1 MKRLFV
7 IALIVTSFTPWMV
20 AQVAST
26 EAAQK
31 AAESWLA
38 LVDKGDYSS
47 SWDQAAEMF
56 KTAVSKDQWEKALS
70 NSRGQFGKVLSR
82 KLNSA
87 TFTTTLPGA
96 PDGQYVVIQ
105 YETSFENKKSS
116 VETITPQLAKDGQ
129 WRVSGYYI
137 R

>member
-1 MKRLFV
+1 MKWFV
-7 IALIVTSFTPWMV
+7 FITLIVVSITPLIL
-20 AQVAST
+20 AQEAST

-31 AAESWLA
+31 AADSWLA
-38 LVDKGDYSS
+38 LVDKGDYGV
-47 SWDQAAEMF
+47 SWVQSADLFRAAL
-56 KTAVSKDQWEKALS
+56 SKDQWEKALS
-70 NSRGQFGKVLSR
+70 NSRGQFGKVLTR
-82 KLNSA
+82 KLRSA
-87 TFTTTLPGA
+87 TLTTTLPGA

-129 WRVSGYYI
+129 WRVSGYFI